1 MTTLNPYIS
10 FRDNARAA
18 LEYYHDVLGGTLDI
32 STFDSM
38 PGSGYDPGDSDLVM
52 HGSVTTDDG
61 MVLMASDTPSSV
73 EYAPARGISLSV
85 GGDDADRLRTI
96 WQGLLDGGS
105 ATIPLDRAPW
115 GGEFGM
121 LVDRFGIAWMVSIDS

>member
-10 FRDNARAA
+10 FRDSARAA
-18 LEYYHDVLGGTLDI
+18 LEYYHDVLGGTLEI

-38 PGSGYDPGDSDLVM
+38 PAAGYDPSDGELVM

-61 MVLMASDTPSSV
+61 MVLMASDTPSSM
-73 EYAPARGISLSV
+73 EYAPARGISVSV
-85 GGDDADRLRTI
+85 SGDDVDRLRTI
-96 WQGLLDGGS
+96 WQRLLDGGS

-121 LVDRFGIAWMVSIDS
+121 LIDRFGIAWMVSIDS